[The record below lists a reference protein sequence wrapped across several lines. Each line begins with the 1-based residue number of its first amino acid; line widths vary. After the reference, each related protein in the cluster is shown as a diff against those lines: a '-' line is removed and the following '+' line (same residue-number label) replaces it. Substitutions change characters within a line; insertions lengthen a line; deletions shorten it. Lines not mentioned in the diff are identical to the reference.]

1 MININGAIYSN
12 YNTIPSSF
20 IKSFIVNPVFDFK
33 LRWEVNKILFWEEH
47 YFMMMAQLRRLR
59 LVIPMDFTLDFFIK
73 EIKKLIN
80 IKNEK
85 YLIIHLKFANEF
97 KPNFNNFEPNLI
109 TAIFT
114 SKSKSFIHDDFSSIN
129 EMSLFKDYNLTDQEF
144 GSISYLQKDIK
155 RIASIESFEN
165 NCDDNIIL
173 NNKKNVIGSVLGNVF
188 LLHEGRIICPP
199 SSIGRESIVLSDLF
213 IEYLKNNNISFS
225 YESFGVFELQV
236 ADELSVLSIDNGIS
250 PVCKYRKKTYQTKRL
265 PEVFK
270 SFIKTSLG

>member
-20 IKSFIVNPVFDFK
+20 IKSFLVNPVFDFK
-33 LRWEVNKILFWEEH
+33 LRWEGNKILFWEEH

-59 LVIPMDFTLDFFIK
+59 LVIPMDFTIDFFIK

-80 IKNEK
+80 IENEK

-97 KPNFNNFEPNLI
+97 KPNFNNFQPNLI

-173 NNKKNVIGSVLGNVF
+173 NNKKNVIGSVLGNIF
-188 LLHEGRIICPP
+188 LLQEGKIICPP
-199 SSIGRESIVLSDLF
+199 VNIGKESIVLSDLF
-213 IEYLKNNNISFS
+213 IEYLKNNNIDFS
-225 YESFGVFELQV
+225 YESFGVFELQI
-236 ADELSVLSIDNGIS
+236 AQEMSVLSLDKGIS
-250 PVCKYRKKTYQTKRL
+250 PVSSYRKKIYKTKRL
-265 PEVFK
+265 PEIFK
-270 SFIKTSLG
+270 SFVKTSLS